1 MMYQNQCRDRES
13 LYDYQKIQ
21 STAQGS
27 QFLGQRHYILGGPT
41 SGYDQMLVAALHKD
55 SKFQRTSP
63 SPAKTF
69 DETRG
74 ASVHLNS
81 YNHLN

>member
-41 SGYDQMLVAALHKD
+41 SGYDQMLVAALHI
-55 SKFQRTSP
+55 S
-63 SPAKTF
+63 AKTF